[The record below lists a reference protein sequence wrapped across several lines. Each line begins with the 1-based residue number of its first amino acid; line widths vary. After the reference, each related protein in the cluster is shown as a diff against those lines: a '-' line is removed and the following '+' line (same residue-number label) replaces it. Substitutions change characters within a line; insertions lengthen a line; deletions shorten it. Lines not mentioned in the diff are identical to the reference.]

1 MMARARVVEA
11 DGPAALARQLEELGQ
26 QVLPGQLDPAVFRYV
41 RVQTE
46 HPAEARAVR
55 EALQAAGGVVYG
67 AGDARAG
74 AGDLLAAATRAQYTR
89 AGALL
94 RARGADACARA
105 IEDALDGYEAVP
117 PPMRLG
123 RHTLDFSRRAYV
135 MGILNVT
142 PDSFYDGGRYLSV
155 PQAVERARRM
165 AAEGADIIDIGGE
178 SARPG
183 EPISVEEELARV
195 LPALR
200 AVAAEV
206 DVPLSVE
213 TYKWQVAEQAIAAGA
228 TMVNDLTGL
237 EDPAMRRVVADTGV
251 AAVIMHLKDKP
262 KISGARPEYRS
273 LVGDIVAYFQDRVA
287 LCLEAG
293 ISRAQLC
300 IDPGLEFDKTFAQN
314 LLLMHY
320 LGELRTLGLAIL
332 VAPSRKRF
340 IGYVLD
346 QPPEE
351 RLEGTGAT
359 VAFAIAR
366 GAHIVRVHDVR
377 EMALVARMTSA
388 LTRPWLWQE
397 SPAGTHVYPL

>member
-1 MMARARVVEA
+1 MARVRIVEV
-11 DGPAALARQLEELGQ
+11 DGPAALARLLAELDLQAG
-26 QVLPGQLDPAVFRYV
+26 LDHLDPAVYRYV
-41 RVQTE
+41 LVHTE
-46 HPAEARAVR
+46 DSDEASAVR
-55 EALQAAGGVVYG
+55 EALEAAGGVVYG
-67 AGDARAG
+67 AGEPG
-74 AGDLLAAATRAQYTR
+74 AGSDLLGAATRAQYAR

-94 RARGADACARA
+94 RERGAASCAQA
-105 IEDALDGYEAVP
+105 LQEALDGYDSMP

-123 RHTLDFSRRAYV
+123 HHVLDFSRRAYV

-155 PQAVERARRM
+155 AQAVERARRM

-183 EPISVEEELARV
+183 EPITVEEELARV
-195 LPALR
+195 LPAIR

-206 DVPLSVE
+206 DVPISVE

-228 TMVNDLTGL
+228 AMVNDLTGL
-237 EDPAMRRVVADTGV
+237 EDPDMRRVVAGTGA
-251 AAVIMHLKDKP
+251 AAVLMHLKDRP
-262 KISGARPEYRS
+262 KISRARPEYRS
-273 LVGDIVAYFQDRVA
+273 LLGDIVAYFQDRVD
-287 LCLEAG
+287 LCLAAG
-293 ISRAQLC
+293 ISRTQLC
-300 IDPGLEFDKTFAQN
+300 LDPGLEFDKTFAQN
-314 LLLMHY
+314 LLLLHRI
-320 LGELRTLGLAIL
+320 GELRTLGLAVL

-351 RLEGTGAT
+351 RLEGTAAT

-366 GAHIVRVHDVR
+366 GVHIVRVHDVR
-377 EMALVARMTSA
+377 EMALVARMASA

-397 SPAGTHVYPL
+397 IPAGTRMYPL

>member
-1 MMARARVVEA
+1 MARARVVEV
-11 DGPAALARQLEELGQ
+11 DGPAALARLLEELGQ
-26 QVLPGQLDPAVFRYV
+26 QALPDQLEPAVFRHV
-41 RVQTE
+41 LVQTE
-46 HPAEARAVR
+46 HPNETRAVR
-55 EALQAAGGVVYG
+55 EALEAAGGVVYIT
-67 AGDARAG
+67 GDAAAG
-74 AGDLLAAATRAQYTR
+74 SGDLLAAATRAQYAR
-89 AGALL
+89 AVAFLRGHGAE
-94 RARGADACARA
+94 ACAQA
-105 IEDALDGYEAVP
+105 IQEALDGYEAVP

-123 RHTLDFSRRAYV
+123 HSVLDFSRRAYV

-183 EPISVEEELARV
+183 EPISIEEELARV
-195 LPALR
+195 LPAIR

-206 DVPLSVE
+206 DVPISVE
-213 TYKWQVAEQAIAAGA
+213 TYKWQVAERAIAAGA

-237 EDPAMRRVVADTGV
+237 EDPNMRRVVADTGV

-262 KISGARPEYRS
+262 KISRARPEYRS
-273 LVGDIVAYFQDRVA
+273 LLGDIVAYFQDRVA

-293 ISRAQLC
+293 IARTQLC
-300 IDPGLEFDKTFAQN
+300 IDPGLEFDKTFVQN
-314 LLLMHY
+314 LLLLHRI
-320 LGELRTLGLAIL
+320 GELRTLGLAVL

-346 QPPEE
+346 QPPEK
-351 RLEGTGAT
+351 RLEGTAAT

-377 EMALVARMTSA
+377 EMALVARMASA
-388 LTRPWLWQE
+388 LAQPWLYTSV
-397 SPAGTHVYPL
+397 SPRTRSYDL

>member
-1 MMARARVVEA
+1 MARARVVEV
-11 DGPAALARQLEELGQ
+11 DGPAALARLLEELGQ
-26 QVLPGQLDPAVFRYV
+26 QALPEQLEPAVFRHV
-41 RVQTE
+41 LVQTE
-46 HPAEARAVR
+46 DTDEARAVR
-55 EALQAAGGVVYG
+55 EALEAAGGLVYV
-67 AGDARAG
+67 AGDASAG
-74 AGDLLAAATRAQYTR
+74 GGDLLAAATRAQYAR
-89 AGALL
+89 AEALL
-94 RARGADACARA
+94 RDRGAGAYAQA
-105 IEDALDGYEAVP
+105 IQEALDSYEAVP

-123 RHTLDFSRRAYV
+123 RHVLDFSRRAYV

-165 AAEGADIIDIGGE
+165 AAEGADVIDIGGE

-183 EPISVEEELARV
+183 DPISVEEELARV
-195 LPALR
+195 LPAIR
-200 AVAAEV
+200 AVATEV
-206 DVPLSVE
+206 DVPISVE
-213 TYKWQVAEQAIAAGA
+213 TYKWQVAERAIAAGA

-237 EDPAMRRVVADTGV
+237 EDPDMRRVVASSGV

-262 KISGARPEYRS
+262 KISRARPEYRS
-273 LVGDIVAYFQDRVA
+273 LLGDIVAYFQDRVA

-300 IDPGLEFDKTFAQN
+300 IDPGLEFDKTFTQN
-314 LLLMHY
+314 LLLLHRI
-320 LGELRTLGLAIL
+320 GELRTLGLAVL

-351 RLEGTGAT
+351 RLEGTAAT

-377 EMALVARMTSA
+377 EMALVARMASA
-388 LTRPWLWQE
+388 LTRPWLWPKI
-397 SPAGTHVYPL
+397 PAGVRSWPL